1 MDNLII
7 TSSWGRIV
15 VDPVTGYVDH
25 LASVYSPDPEGEHP
39 ISDIRR
45 FDVDEWRRAW
55 PGETLAGT
63 EQDILDFGYW
73 SRPGDAYEPPCE
85 EWRDEC
91 RAALERGDAINPATK
106 TFP

>member
-7 TSSWGRIV
+7 ISTWGRIV

-85 EWRDEC
+85 KWRDEC

>member
-1 MDNLII
+1 MTNLLII
-7 TSSWGRIV
+7 ESSWGRIV
-15 VDPVTGYVDH
+15 VDPVTGYVDPV
-25 LASVYSPDPEGEHP
+25 ASNYLPDREGEQTHP
-39 ISDIRR
+39 ISNIHR

-73 SRPGDAYEPPCE
+73 SRPGDAYEPPVQ

-91 RAALERGDAINPATK
+91 RNQKSSSHEN
-106 TFP
+106 

>member
-7 TSSWGRIV
+7 ISTWGRIV

-85 EWRDEC
+85 EWRDEY

>member
-7 TSSWGRIV
+7 TSSWGQIV
-15 VDPVTGYVDH
+15 VDSVTGYVDH

-39 ISDIRR
+39 ILDIRR

>member
-1 MDNLII
+1 MTNLLII
-7 TSSWGRIV
+7 ESSWGRIV
-15 VDPVTGYVDH
+15 VDPVTGYVDPV
-25 LASVYSPDPEGEHP
+25 ASNYLPDREGEQTHP
-39 ISDIRR
+39 ISNIHR

-73 SRPGDAYEPPCE
+73 SRPGDDYEPPAQ

-91 RAALERGDAINPATK
+91 REQNLSSHEN
-106 TFP
+106 

>member
-1 MDNLII
+1 MSNLII
-7 TSSWGRIV
+7 TSTWGRIV

-25 LASVYSPDPEGEHP
+25 LASVYSPDPEGEQPQP
-39 ISDIRR
+39 ISNIYR
-45 FDVDEWRRAW
+45 FDVDEWHRAW

-73 SRPGDAYEPPCE
+73 SRPGDDDYEPPCE

-91 RAALERGDAINPATK
+91 RAAVERAEWRRLCD
-106 TFP
+106 

>member
-7 TSSWGRIV
+7 ISTWGRIV
-15 VDPVTGYVDH
+15 VDSVTGYVDH

-39 ISDIRR
+39 ILDIRR

-85 EWRDEC
+85 EWRDEY